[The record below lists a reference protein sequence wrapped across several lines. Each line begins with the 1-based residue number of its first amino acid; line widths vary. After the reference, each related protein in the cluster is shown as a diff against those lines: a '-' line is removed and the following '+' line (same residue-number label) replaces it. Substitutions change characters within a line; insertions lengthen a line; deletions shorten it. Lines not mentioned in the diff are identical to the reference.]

1 MILCSCCSFLV
12 LSPFPTCNF
21 RDSYISTKRPP
32 FALVCCVGRRE
43 VIERLDS
50 SISHNFVVPKPGK
63 KSGKCFR
70 STSVVVIYLFCET

>member
-21 RDSYISTKRPP
+21 RDSYISTKRLP

-50 SISHNFVVPKPGK
+50 SSSPTTLWCRNPGK
-63 KSGKCFR
+63 VGKVFSEYECR
-70 STSVVVIYLFCET
+70 SDLFIL